1 MVRNPRVLV
10 LAVSLAVSAF
20 APAQKNAER
29 IVLSSGEVH
38 EARRSTT
45 EEGVLL
51 TTALGHLTVKPA
63 DIAAAED
70 AAVARKAFAA
80 EVEGLHPANVRGQ
93 AAAAKSAAKQGLWT
107 AVRTHANLALE
118 VDPEDA
124 ETRTLLAQ
132 LAKTFRQ
139 NDFEGQDGHRR
150 QKAVDDWLE
159 QSGKD
164 ATAAVLAVEKARGT
178 PASLLLRPA
187 LKALKSREPWSRYA
201 AARLLTDL
209 RFEPERIK
217 PLYRMSLVDRDA
229 RVRKAAVQALK
240 ATNDPVFVGLYAR
253 NLSRS
258 EQSIRMTAGEALGEL
273 GMKEA
278 LEPLVQAAAGDGSR
292 PPHSYISVTN
302 QRAYVKDFDV
312 EVAQGAVIADPIVDV
327 VQDGTVLDV
336 AVVQITIE
344 RHVYYTSLRRLT
356 GLKHADDPKLWRTAL
371 AVKK

>member
-1 MVRNPRVLV
+1 MVRNPRFAV
-10 LAVSLAVSAF
+10 LAVLFAGSAL
-20 APAQKNAER
+20 APAQKGLER

-38 EARRSTT
+38 EARRTT
-45 EEGVLL
+45 SEEGVQL
-51 TTALGHLTVKPA
+51 TTALGTLTVKAA
-63 DIAAAED
+63 DIAAATAATD
-70 AAVARKAFAA
+70 AQKAFAA
-80 EVEGLHPANVRGQ
+80 DIEGLHPANVRGQ
-93 AAAAKSAAKQGLWT
+93 AAAAKSAADKGLWT

-118 VDPEDA
+118 ADPEDA
-124 ETRTLLAQ
+124 ETRALLAK
-132 LAKTFRQ
+132 LAKTFRL
-139 NDFEGQDGHRR
+139 NAFEGEDGHRR
-150 QKAVDDWLE
+150 QKAVDDWCE
-159 QSGKD
+159 QAGRD
-164 ATAAVLAVEKARGT
+164 ATAAVLAIEKARGT

-201 AARLLTDL
+201 AARLLTEL

-253 NLSRS
+253 NLGRP

-278 LEPLVQAAAGDGSR
+278 LEPLVAAAAGDGPR

-344 RHVYYTSLRRLT
+344 RHVYYTALRRLT
-356 GLKHADDPKLWRTAL
+356 GLKHADDPSLWRTAL
-371 AVKK
+371 AAKK